1 MADTFKFTIVTPDG
15 EFYNKQVDSITIATS
30 EGEMGIRFD
39 HTPTTVALSTG
50 PILIEKEGKTLRG
63 VIHGGFA
70 EIKEDQVILLPDAAE
85 WPEAIDKVRAEAAKE
100 RALKVLESRHLDD
113 IDAEIV
119 ARADASLA
127 RAVTR
132 LEVMDWADK
141 NR

>member
-15 EFYNKQVDSITIATS
+15 EFYNKQVEAITITTS

-50 PILIEKEGKTLRG
+50 PILIMKDGNEHRG

-85 WPEAIDKVRAEAAKE
+85 WPEEIDLVRAKAAKE

-119 ARADASLA
+119 KRAEDSLG

>member
-15 EFYNKQVDSITIATS
+15 EFYNKQVDQIVITTS

-50 PILIEKEGKTLRG
+50 PIVIYKDDKIHRG

-85 WPEAIDKVRAEAAKE
+85 WPEAIDLVRAKAAKE
-100 RALKVLESRHLDD
+100 RALKVIESRHLDD

-119 ARADASLA
+119 IRADASLA

-132 LEVMDWADK
+132 LEVMDWVDK